1 LYYDYTTA
9 AREISPVSDVA
20 IRKEAIMTAK
30 SSALTG
36 AIDGSAP
43 IARNPRNREAGDARH
58 NSLWRQAL
66 AAMSRAQ
73 LTNLDSMVH
82 GFTFPGAG
90 RRAGST
96 R

>member
-1 LYYDYTTA
+1 
-9 AREISPVSDVA
+9 
-20 IRKEAIMTAK
+20 MTAK

-43 IARNPRNREAGDARH
+43 TAQTPRNREAGDARH
-58 NSLWRQAL
+58 NSIWREL
-66 AAMSRAQ
+66 LIAMLGAQ

-82 GFTFPGAG
+82 GYKVSSAG